1 MSIVTIVTAV
11 TAPRRTRQAGIT
23 LVELLISIVIM
34 GVVSTMLVGGWI
46 SLQDSYGYS
55 VTVNDASSTARD
67 AVAVAS
73 RALRAA
79 QPPTLATPAPA
90 MITAATPTE
99 VDFYSAFD
107 NAATTASGSG
117 LGAVHL
123 MRIYLDT
130 SGSAAQKTLYWNTGS
145 QTTKLAQ
152 NVVNDSVANS
162 NVTPATSTTAIF
174 TYGYLDANG
183 NFQTSD
189 TVPSAS
195 LARIVSV
202 QIHLLVDANLNS
214 PPRYANIQTTVS
226 LRNAS

>member
-1 MSIVTIVTAV
+1 
-11 TAPRRTRQAGIT
+11 
-23 LVELLISIVIM
+23 
-34 GVVSTMLVGGWI
+34 
-46 SLQDSYGYS
+46 
-55 VTVNDASSTARD
+55 
-67 AVAVAS
+67 
-73 RALRAA
+73 
-79 QPPTLATPAPA
+79 

-107 NAATTASGSG
+107 NTATTASGSG
-117 LGAVHL
+117 LGAVRL

-152 NVVNDSVANS
+152 NVVNNSVANS
-162 NVTPATSTTAIF
+162 NVTPTTSYTAIF

-189 TVPSAS
+189 TVPGAS

-202 QIHLLVDANLNS
+202 QIHLLVDANLSS

>member
-1 MSIVTIVTAV
+1 
-11 TAPRRTRQAGIT
+11 
-23 LVELLISIVIM
+23 
-34 GVVSTMLVGGWI
+34 
-46 SLQDSYGYS
+46 

-107 NAATTASGSG
+107 NTATTANGSG
-117 LGAVHL
+117 LGAVRL

-152 NVVNDSVANS
+152 NVVNNSVANS
-162 NVTPATSTTAIF
+162 NVTPTTSYTAIF

-189 TVPSAS
+189 TVPGAS

-202 QIHLLVDANLNS
+202 QIHLLVDANLSS